1 MPGGTSVP
9 PALDRSMS
17 QRAAPTQVAPKALD
31 RSMSHR
37 HPDPRTPAP
46 LAPPPSQKP
55 GMQSSHPSRAPGGQS
70 GSAAT
75 AALSRQASK
84 AAPGSSGTATPRRR
98 EKPKENFDVVARLKA
113 ICTDADPTKLYR
125 SLVKIG
131 QG

>member
-1 MPGGTSVP
+1 
-9 PALDRSMS
+9 
-17 QRAAPTQVAPKALD
+17 
-31 RSMSHR
+31 
-37 HPDPRTPAP
+37 
-46 LAPPPSQKP
+46 
-55 GMQSSHPSRAPGGQS
+55 MQSSHPSRAPGQS

-84 AAPGSSGTATPRRR
+84 AAPGSGAATPRRR